1 MVGFA
6 ADRGTQLLCQ
16 PLHVH
21 RFLFKHTSCITK
33 ARGLSTTY
41 LLLGCSDGLFAH
53 QHGLIA

>member
-33 ARGLSTTY
+33 ARGLSDTY
-41 LLLGCSDGLFAH
+41 LLLRCSDGLFAH
-53 QHGLIA
+53 